1 MGWEGHQQQWRGG
14 DPQLLAQI
22 APRAADVATIYSTTD
37 VAQARALLATYG
49 VDYIYVGE
57 AERQTYPAEG
67 LAKFPVL
74 GDVAFQNG
82 EVTIYR
88 VRG

>member
-1 MGWEGHQQQWRGG
+1 E
-14 DPQLLAQI
+14 I
-22 APRAADVATIYSTTD
+22 APRATDVATIYSAADT
-37 VAQARALLATYG
+37 ALARALLAIYG

-67 LAKFPVL
+67 LEKLSAL
-74 GDVAFQNG
+74 GDVVFQND

-88 VRG
+88 VRP

>member
-1 MGWEGHQQQWRGG
+1 
-14 DPQLLAQI
+14 
-22 APRAADVATIYSTTD
+22 VATIYSTTN

-57 AERQTYPAEG
+57 TERQTYPAEG
-67 LAKFPVL
+67 LAKLPEL
-74 GDVAFQNG
+74 GEVVFQNE

-88 VRG
+88 VRTS